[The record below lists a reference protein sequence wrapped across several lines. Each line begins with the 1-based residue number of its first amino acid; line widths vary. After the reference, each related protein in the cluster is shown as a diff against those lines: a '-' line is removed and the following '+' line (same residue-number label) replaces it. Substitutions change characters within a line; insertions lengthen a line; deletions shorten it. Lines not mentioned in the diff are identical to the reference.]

1 MTLLHKLIS
10 SNNQLQYGGGSFN
23 SDENGL
29 NVSCFKYGHWPKSA
43 RVGGLVGIFSNLH
56 HFRFSTEQQKINKQ
70 EEEVTVAAL
79 LKWPCILIIRCYYL
93 RI

>member
-1 MTLLHKLIS
+1 MDIGQKAPVWVVW
-10 SNNQLQYGGGSFN
+10 F
-23 SDENGL
+23 
-29 NVSCFKYGHWPKSA
+29 
-43 RVGGLVGIFSNLH
+43 GIFSNLH

-79 LKWPCILIIRCYYL
+79 LKWPFILILRCYYL